1 MDKETDAYYHDTIGH
16 IKYMMIDI
24 YKYFAP
30 ADTCVKPMRS
40 ITPDTKSKYNKSGQS
55 FDVALASKTT
65 VEEARALYVRDLISC
80 MANAIEILHAQ
91 IPEDRCT
98 AQKTCVES
106 LDLKRLLDDII
117 YVE

>member
-24 YKYFAP
+24 YKFFAP

-40 ITPDTKSKYNKSGQS
+40 ITPKTMYNQS
-55 FDVALASKTT
+55 TPNFDAALATKNTI
-65 VEEARALYVRDLISC
+65 EEARALYVRDLISC
-80 MANAIEILHAQ
+80 MASAIQILHAQ

-98 AQKTCVES
+98 TKKTCVES